1 MSLKYTI
8 LGLLIDKPVHGYGL
22 KEAMA
27 PALRRE
33 RQINDGVLYPL
44 LAKMEKEGLVRSRV
58 EKSDKRPDRRV
69 LHPTAKGRRV
79 FFEWLRGPA
88 FEEDQVTYDFFLGHP
103 FLGKCVFFKHLTRE
117 EIHTKLMAQKESAL
131 AKLEAFNR
139 IREGM
144 VERGV
149 DPFRIAI
156 LDLGIAQHREK
167 IRWLE
172 EMTEKPPQG
181 STTGRP
187 RRKACSRVC

>member
-8 LGLLIDKPVHGYGL
+8 LGLLIDKPTHGYDL
-22 KEAMA
+22 KQ
-27 PALRRE
+27 ALSPTLSRHRLM
-33 RQINDGVLYPL
+33 NDGVLYPL
-44 LAKMEKEGLVRSRV
+44 LAKMEKEGLVRSKV
-58 EKSDKRPDRRV
+58 EKGEKRPNRHV
-69 LHPTAKGRRV
+69 FHPTARGRQV
-79 FFEWLRGPA
+79 FFEWLRGSA

-103 FLGKCVFFKHLTRE
+103 FLSKCVFFKHLSRE
-117 EIHTKLMAQKESAL
+117 EICGKLRAQRESAV
-131 AKLEAFNR
+131 AKLETFNR

-172 EMTEKPPQG
+172 TLSEELLQG
-181 STTGRP
+181 
-187 RRKACSRVC
+187 